1 MAELQIRVAGWA
13 GNGVLMGIDGQFG
26 RVTKTAVANFQT
38 AYGLASDGVAG
49 PIGWSNLTWYAG
61 VCAISILASWLL
73 YKFVEH
79 PLERKLRGPR

>member
-1 MAELQIRVAGWA
+1 
-13 GNGVLMGIDGQFG
+13 
-26 RVTKTAVANFQT
+26 
-38 AYGLASDGVAG
+38 VAG

-61 VCAISILASWLL
+61 VLVLSIIASWLL